1 MGKHVIIIGNG
12 ISGVTT
18 ARYIRKTCSE
28 TRITIISSETDHFFS
43 RTALMYIFMG
53 HMAYENTKPYEDGF
67 WKKNRIEL
75 LNDHVENIHF
85 SDRTLTLKSG
95 GKLDY
100 DDVVL
105 ALGSKPA
112 KFGWPGQDLD
122 GVQGLYAYQDLDL
135 LEKNAVNAK
144 QAYIIGGGLIGVEL
158 AEMLL
163 TRGIKVTFLVREDKF
178 WGSVLPKEDA
188 TFIGNHIMKDHHV
201 GILFNSNLEKI
212 NADENGRVKSITIK
226 ETGEELPCE
235 IVGLTPGVK
244 ANVDFLRNTELEIDR
259 GILINEFMETNI
271 PHVYALGDCAQ
282 HRVAPVGRRAVE
294 QVWYTGRMM
303 GESLGK
309 TLGGN
314 RTKYNPGHWFNSAK
328 FFDIEYQTYGM
339 VLGQLQEGED
349 TFYWQHPTENVAL
362 RLVFNKNNFQFIG
375 INVYGIRLRHE
386 LFDKW
391 LNEHQTVKHILEHF
405 NDANFDPEF
414 YKNHAPEILRAFNK
428 QFGTSIVAKKKSWK
442 RIFNL
447 QSSKA

>member
-1 MGKHVIIIGNG
+1 MGKHVVIIGNG
-12 ISGVTT
+12 VSGVTA
-18 ARYIRKTCSE
+18 ARHLRKTCSE

-53 HMAYENTKPYEDGF
+53 HMKYQNTKPYEDGF

-75 LNDHVENIHF
+75 LNAHVNAVDFNHK
-85 SDRTLTLKSG
+85 TLQLNNGNTLAYND
-95 GKLDY
+95 L
-100 DDVVL
+100 VL

-122 GVQGLYAYQDLDL
+122 GVQGLYAYQDLEL
-135 LEKNAVNAK
+135 LEKNVTNAQ

-188 TFIGNHIMKDHHV
+188 AFIGEHIMKDHHV
-201 GILFNSNLEKI
+201 NILFNTNLDTI

-235 IVGLTPGVK
+235 IVGLTPGVQ
-244 ANVDFLRNTELEIDR
+244 ANIDFLRGTELDIDK
-259 GILINEFMETNI
+259 GILINQYMETNI

-282 HRVAPVGRRAVE
+282 HRKAPAGRRPVE

-309 TLGGN
+309 TLGGQK
-314 RTKYNPGHWFNSAK
+314 TAYNPGHWFNSAK

-339 VLGQLQEGED
+339 VLGKLQEGEE
-349 TFYWQHPTENVAL
+349 TFYWQHPTENIAI
-362 RLVFNKNNFQFIG
+362 RLVFNKASFQFIG

-391 LNEHQTVKHILEHF
+391 LNEHQSVLHILEHF

-414 YKNHAPEILRAFNK
+414 YKNHSSAILAAFNK
-428 QFGTSIVAKKKSWK
+428 QFKTAVSAKKKSWK

-447 QSSKA
+447 QAS